1 MCLRS
6 LRRPG
11 RGTLPWFIQSFL
23 ASPPFQCLVVKPNIS
38 VLMLHLS
45 SVLPMMSAHIAAS
58 VIDLPLIEP
67 ELSINIETTV
77 SLKFISD
84 SCLKLSAEPGLVTIL
99 VSLAVSSNPSSR
111 LKFQLRFCWAC
122 RILCSR
128 LASLPMV

>member
-1 MCLRS
+1 
-6 LRRPG
+6 
-11 RGTLPWFIQSFL
+11 
-23 ASPPFQCLVVKPNIS
+23 
-38 VLMLHLS
+38 
-45 SVLPMMSAHIAAS
+45 MMSAHIAAS